1 MDETMQFNNP
11 EVGNNSS
18 TPMPPKPDNYLILAI
33 LTTACC
39 CLPIG
44 IYAIILANR
53 VNTYYFAKQYDLA
66 VLTAREAKKWSIIG
80 IVAGIVFMS
89 AYWGIYGVAV
99 FSMLDIL

>member
-1 MDETMQFNNP
+1 MDETTQFNNP

-53 VNTYYFAKQYDLA
+53 VNTYYFARQYDLA
-66 VLTAREAKKWSIIG
+66 VMTAREAKKWSIIG
-80 IVAGIVFMS
+80 IVAGIIGGI
-89 AYWGIYGVAV
+89 AYGGIMFALTAMGE
-99 FSMLDIL
+99 LD